1 MAAQPISAQLADR
14 LAKMILDGEYR
25 PGEQLPT
32 ERELA
37 EQLGASRTMVR
48 EAAKL
53 LEARGLVEIRRGVG
67 TFVSSTPGVASDP
80 LGIDTAGEG
89 KSAPEIILDW
99 YRVRMIL
106 EGEAMEMVAANA
118 TDAELD
124 ELAALLETE
133 LQQASTDYEDFL
145 ETDRSFHCAL
155 AHATHNIIMTRLIP
169 SLHASVYYDLV
180 RDYYPFLRQKFNDNV
195 NTNHAAIVRHLKLRD
210 GRGANLAMRC
220 HMLQGISDVRALA
233 EKIE

>member
-37 EQLGASRTMVR
+37 EQLGVSRTMVR

-133 LQQASTDYEDFL
+133 LQQASTDSEDF
-145 ETDRSFHCAL
+145 
-155 AHATHNIIMTRLIP
+155 
-169 SLHASVYYDLV
+169 
-180 RDYYPFLRQKFNDNV
+180 Q
-195 NTNHAAIVRHLKLRD
+195 
-210 GRGANLAMRC
+210 
-220 HMLQGISDVRALA
+220 
-233 EKIE
+233 

>member
-37 EQLGASRTMVR
+37 EQLGVSRTMVR

-53 LEARGLVEIRRGVG
+53 LEARGLVEIRRGVWH
-67 TFVSSTPGVASDP
+67 VLSSTPGVASDP

-99 YRVRMIL
+99 YAR
-106 EGEAMEMVAANA
+106 
-118 TDAELD
+118 
-124 ELAALLETE
+124 
-133 LQQASTDYEDFL
+133 
-145 ETDRSFHCAL
+145 
-155 AHATHNIIMTRLIP
+155 AHDT
-169 SLHASVYYDLV
+169 
-180 RDYYPFLRQKFNDNV
+180 
-195 NTNHAAIVRHLKLRD
+195 
-210 GRGANLAMRC
+210 
-220 HMLQGISDVRALA
+220 
-233 EKIE
+233 